1 MKLRVNDDFKKVA
14 KSMLAY
20 FATAIVVFPI
30 YHLRKGDFCW
40 SDTFLNAAINLA
52 ICVVIGSFFFFG
64 MQVPEKKD
72 E

>member
-1 MKLRVNDDFKKVA
+1 MKLRVTDDFKKAA
-14 KSMLAY
+14 KGMLAY

-52 ICVVIGSFFFFG
+52 ICAVVGLFFFFG
-64 MQVPEKKD
+64 MQEPEKKD